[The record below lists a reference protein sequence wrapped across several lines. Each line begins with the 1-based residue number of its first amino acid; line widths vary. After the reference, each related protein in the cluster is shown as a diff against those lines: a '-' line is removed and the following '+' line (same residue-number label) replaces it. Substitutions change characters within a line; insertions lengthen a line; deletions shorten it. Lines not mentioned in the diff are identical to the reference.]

1 MKDREDVWS
10 ACQLNWLFFAVRTN
24 EKSNTEANDIIDSC
38 CAFLQKNCQNWVF
51 RTFTLSELIS
61 NIIKIKLYFGRDIE
75 LSNETKEFISL
86 AVVHIAG
93 SLEVYNVSNKTS
105 LNHTNNHV
113 LANVRS
119 LYWATKIYS
128 NKEIRKIADYA
139 FETWCLPLFRNGDLD
154 EGSTT
159 YHLVAAQCIFDISF
173 FSRCRNIT

>member
-1 MKDREDVWS
+1 M
-10 ACQLNWLFFAVRTN
+10 
-24 EKSNTEANDIIDSC
+24 
-38 CAFLQKNCQNWVF
+38 
-51 RTFTLSELIS
+51 
-61 NIIKIKLYFGRDIE
+61 
-75 LSNETKEFISL
+75 
-86 AVVHIAG
+86 HIAG

-173 FSRCRNIT
+173 FHDVATLPRVDKLIQKLRENGFLSKNTFPVIGDISPDPSSFMHCI